1 MNVYLGILATLIA
14 IYAYIPYFRNIFR
27 GKTKPHAFSWFVW
40 FLLTAIAFFAQ
51 VSDNAGPGAWVTGFT
66 AVICFVIF
74 IFGLKRGEK
83 DIVWIDWLSLVG
95 ALLALGLWAITNEPL
110 LSVILITLIDALGFV
125 PTFRKSYSKPNEET
139 ALTYGLSSLK
149 FAIGIA
155 ALDNVTLVTALY
167 PASLVLANGIFV
179 AMVLLRRQKLNIDA
193 EHPF

>member
-125 PTFRKSYSKPNEET
+125 PTFRKS
-139 ALTYGLSSLK
+139 
-149 FAIGIA
+149 
-155 ALDNVTLVTALY
+155 
-167 PASLVLANGIFV
+167 
-179 AMVLLRRQKLNIDA
+179 
-193 EHPF
+193 

>member
-1 MNVYLGILATLIA
+1 M
-14 IYAYIPYFRNIFR
+14 
-27 GKTKPHAFSWFVW
+27 
-40 FLLTAIAFFAQ
+40 
-51 VSDNAGPGAWVTGFT
+51 
-66 AVICFVIF
+66 IF